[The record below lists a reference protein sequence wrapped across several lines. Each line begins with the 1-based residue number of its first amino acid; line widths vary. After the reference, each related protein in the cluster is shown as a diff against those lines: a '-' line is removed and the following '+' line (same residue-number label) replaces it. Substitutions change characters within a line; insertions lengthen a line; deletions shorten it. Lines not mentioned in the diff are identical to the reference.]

1 MGPADYWRTFK
12 QHNGDV
18 HLVSFAVV
26 YSIISLTTFLVVLTA
41 LAWGADAAPFL
52 REFSERHAGAGHAS
66 VIILAIACTKLLIPL
81 KLPLAGAI
89 TVCISKRRKAREAL
103 AAANAAPAE
112 SSLNPRGE
120 TSPRGDFADGPAY
133 GADLLRAGPAGSHD
147 RGAESKRPLRKIDA
161 TEMNALLDTETGSSE
176 GEGRSPSMPRGRIEM
191 QSTNPAVQATLV

>member
-112 SSLNPRGE
+112 SN
-120 TSPRGDFADGPAY
+120 
-133 GADLLRAGPAGSHD
+133 
-147 RGAESKRPLRKIDA
+147 A